1 MDCKTEEDKLA
12 RFNSIFFLN
21 LPCDIADG
29 NRQLVELSW
38 CTSYGFEKL
47 VESPTFYDT
56 ILFRIIGKAF
66 FLPTH
71 GKFTIPTTRLCV
83 LINTQTIAG
92 FSAIIVRDF
101 LMKVMDRLFTD
112 DDVVR
117 HFKTNKSDATA
128 IIEELLK
135 IEYVEP
141 VEIRKHQ
148 FWSVTTAGRTLAL
161 ASAAKPILRKT
172 ADKKITELLGRV
184 ATINSSNQYV
194 YAVTKVVVFGSYLS
208 EQERIN
214 DVDIAIALEK
224 RP

>member
-1 MDCKTEEDKLA
+1 MRIDKTQ
-12 RFNSIFFLN
+12 I
-21 LPCDIADG
+21 
-29 NRQLVELSW
+29 
-38 CTSYGFEKL
+38 
-47 VESPTFYDT
+47 
-56 ILFRIIGKAF
+56 
-66 FLPTH
+66 
-71 GKFTIPTTRLCV
+71 
-83 LINTQTIAG
+83 IAG

-101 LMKVMDRLFTD
+101 LMKVMDRLFTG

-117 HFKTNKSDATA
+117 HFKTNKSDATT

-148 FWSVTTAGRTLAL
+148 LWSVTAAGRTLAL

-172 ADKKITELLGRV
+172 ADKKIAELLERV

-224 RP
+224 KATSDDHFIEMCERSIQKAQESGRRFSTQIEMICWPQQEVNLFLKSRSKAISLHSLHDEVLRSAKQKVIFEKS